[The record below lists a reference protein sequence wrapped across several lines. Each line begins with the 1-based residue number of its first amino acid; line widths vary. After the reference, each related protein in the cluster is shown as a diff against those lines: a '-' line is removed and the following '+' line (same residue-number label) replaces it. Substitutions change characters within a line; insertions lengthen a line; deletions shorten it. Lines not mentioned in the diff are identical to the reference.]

1 MKRSQPLG
9 CPDLTRTRG
18 VPRPARASN
27 RPGVSGTQQ
36 GSRAH
41 NQAASSTTSTGG
53 WSASSSRTDT
63 TRNVLLRPSGIVS
76 PGLQF
81 GTALVS
87 VGGSAGPPSVVS
99 PPNRKTIPVSSPPE
113 PNGSGRGKCPPT
125 GARPQKSPLFLFPF
139 LFSARYGILE

>member
-1 MKRSQPLG
+1 MERSQPLG

-18 VPRPARASN
+18 VPRPVRAGN
-27 RPGVSGTQQ
+27 RPGASGTQQ

-53 WSASSSRTDT
+53 WYASSSRTDT

-87 VGGSAGPPSVVS
+87 VGGLAGVPSSA
-99 PPNRKTIPVSSPPE
+99 SSLNTKAIRFSSLLE
-113 PNGSGRGKCPPT
+113 PNGSVRIH
-125 GARPQKSPLFLFPF
+125 ARLV
-139 LFSARYGILE
+139 